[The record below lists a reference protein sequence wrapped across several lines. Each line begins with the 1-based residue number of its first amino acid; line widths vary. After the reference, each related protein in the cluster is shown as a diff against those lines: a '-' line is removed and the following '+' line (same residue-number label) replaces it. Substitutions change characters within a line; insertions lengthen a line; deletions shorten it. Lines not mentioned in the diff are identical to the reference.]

1 MSDDWK
7 GLHLIKSKP
16 KSREERRSESNALV
30 SRLGHKKRT
39 AQGCNMAAV
48 KGPWAET
55 IQRWQL
61 RGKIERGQG

>member
-1 MSDDWK
+1 MADDWK
-7 GLHLIKSKP
+7 GLHLIRSKP
-16 KSREERRSESNALV
+16 KTRQERQSENNSLV

-48 KGPWAET
+48 KGPWATT

-61 RGKIERGQG
+61 RGKIERGQI